1 MPVCRLPPESSVEL
15 APSGAPGVTTSTEVI
30 VVLAPPGRVDV
41 NVDVLGG
48 RVVLELGVVDVAKV
62 ESVVLVSWV
71 GVDDDVESVDEL
83 IEVVDVVSVDV
94 GGAVDVS

>member
-1 MPVCRLPPESSVEL
+1 MLVSGGASVEEL
-15 APSGAPGVTTSTEVI
+15 A
-30 VVLAPPGRVDV
+30 DV
-41 NVDVLGG
+41 P
-48 RVVLELGVVDVAKV
+48 
-62 ESVVLVSWV
+62 VVLVSWV